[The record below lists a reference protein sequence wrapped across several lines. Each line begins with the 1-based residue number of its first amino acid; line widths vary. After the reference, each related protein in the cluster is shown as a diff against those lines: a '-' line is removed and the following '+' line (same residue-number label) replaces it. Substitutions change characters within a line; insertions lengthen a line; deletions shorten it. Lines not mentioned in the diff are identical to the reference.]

1 MDLPEIRR
9 KQRFYLVMIIL
20 TIVLLSVALVLIH
33 TSGWSSDITI
43 TLTFV
48 VVIVLLVAALF
59 FGPRVTYVNMVAAY
73 IRLRDNRSGPLVAKH
88 DPLSGRF
95 LARLSAKSFNPPVD
109 HGPFITADRFTQ
121 DSKDRATRDGMV
133 EILVLIKDRT
143 LPSDSE
149 TITRAINT
157 IEDDYR
163 VRKTRYRAL
172 SIMTVRSVDT
182 LDEADMKEIGNIT
195 FERNG
200 AFRITVLRTVHAKAD
215 NTLHMLWSETYAP
228 SVNYAYLTALAR
240 ELLC

>member
-1 MDLPEIRR
+1 MDLLAIRK

-48 VVIVLLVAALF
+48 VVLTLLVAALF

-109 HGPFITADRFTQ
+109 HGPFITANRFTQ
-121 DSKDRATRDGMV
+121 DAKDRATRDGML
-133 EILVLIKDRT
+133 EILVLIKDRN

-149 TITRAINT
+149 AVTRAINT
-157 IEDDYR
+157 VEDGYR
-163 VRKTRYRAL
+163 TQKTRYRAL
-172 SIMTVRSVDT
+172 SIMTVRSVET
-182 LDEADMKEIGNIT
+182 LDESDMKEVGNIT
-195 FERNG
+195 FERHG
-200 AFRITVLRTVHAKAD
+200 VFRVTVLRLIHTKAD
-215 NTLHMLWSETYAP
+215 NALHMLWSDQYAP
-228 SVNYAYLTALAR
+228 SVQYAYVTALAR